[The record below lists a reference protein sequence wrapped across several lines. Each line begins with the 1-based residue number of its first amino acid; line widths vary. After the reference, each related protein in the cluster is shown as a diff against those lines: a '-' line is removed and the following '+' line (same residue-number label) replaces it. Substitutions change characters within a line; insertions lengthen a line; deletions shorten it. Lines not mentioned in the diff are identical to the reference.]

1 MKKGK
6 VGMLALAL
14 WAVSSFA
21 QPMPKAPGNLKAPT
35 HYIAADIQECN
46 SGLVRL
52 KGASNLPTGSRLQIQ
67 IGELKGSAIVPY
79 RNSTASVN
87 VDGTFAAEVRPVKGK
102 EFRSQLVGLV
112 NFETA
117 WKDQPKSVTDIVGTH
132 GERLG
137 DFKNPQFFQRSG
149 WYYGLTMQ
157 VFTAYCPRAND
168 QRPTT
173 DDQRLTEW
181 Q

>member
-1 MKKGK
+1 MNKSE
-6 VGMLALAL
+6 VRMLALAL
-14 WAVSSFA
+14 LAPSSFA
-21 QPMPKAPGNLKAPT
+21 QPMPTAPTNLKAPT
-35 HYIAADIQECN
+35 YYVAADIQECN

-52 KGASNLPTGSRLQIQ
+52 KGASNLPTGSRLQVQ
-67 IGELKGSAIVPY
+67 IGELKGSAIVPHG
-79 RNSTASVN
+79 NSEASVRK
-87 VDGTFAAEVRPVKGK
+87 DGTFAVEVRPVQGK
-102 EFRSQLVGLV
+102 EFRSHLVGLV

-117 WKDQPKSVTDIVGTH
+117 WNDQPKSVTDIVGTH

-157 VFTAYCPRAND
+157 VFTAYCPKAND

-173 DDQRLTEW
+173 ND
-181 Q
+181 